1 MSTMLTAR
9 GIPARAVSM
18 VDMSIADLAAVRR
31 LLVVTSTFGDGGPPD
46 NAASLWGL
54 LNSDD
59 VPELTGLDYAV
70 FAIGDP
76 SYDDFCGHGRGID
89 TRLGALGATAL
100 LPRVDCEPDYAEPA
114 AAWLEQVIAMLDP
127 SAEAPEVVLAPPT
140 KRLFT
145 RANPVTAGLVTNV
158 LLSAPGSAKEVR
170 QFGFDL
176 SHAGASYEAG
186 DSLGIVCANAG
197 EMVEEWLDATGLARR
212 SIVEVDG
219 EERFIEDALRSQLDI
234 TKISADL
241 LTFVADRSVD
251 SRLATLLRRENK
263 ARLDQYLWSMQAVD
277 LLRDFP
283 IAADAEEWLS
293 VLKRLQPRQ
302 YSISSSPKASPLEAQ
317 LTVSVVRF
325 ETETGGRRGGVCSS
339 FLADAA
345 SAAPVFLQKSPHFRP
360 PVSGD
365 TPMIM
370 VGPGTGVAPFR
381 GFLQDR
387 RADGHTGRNWL
398 FFGEQHEAT
407 DFYYR
412 DELMAMR
419 EDGLLTRLDVAF
431 SRDQRQKIYVQDR
444 MLEHGVELWR
454 WLQEGAH
461 FYVCGDAS
469 RMAQDVDD
477 TLTTIARRHGGL
489 SEDAAVEFKQSLVAQ
504 KRYVR
509 DVY

>member
-1 MSTMLTAR
+1 VATLTAR

-18 VDMSIADLAAVRR
+18 VDMSLTDLAAVRR

-46 NAASLWGL
+46 NAADLWDL
-54 LNSDD
+54 LNRDD

-127 SAEAPEVVLAPPT
+127 SAEAPEVMLAPPT

-145 RANPVTAGLVTNV
+145 RANPVNAGLVTNV

-170 QFGFDL
+170 QLGFDL
-176 SHAGASYEAG
+176 SRAGVSYEAG
-186 DSLGIVCANAG
+186 DSLGIVCANTD
-197 EMVEEWLDATGLARR
+197 EVVEEWLAATGLARHT
-212 SIVEVDG
+212 IVEVDG
-219 EERFIEDALRSQLDI
+219 EERFLEDALRSQLDI
-234 TKISADL
+234 TKITSDL
-241 LTFVADRSVD
+241 LAFLAERTAD

-263 ARLDQYLWSMQAVD
+263 ARLDQYLWSMQAIDVMQE
-277 LLRDFP
+277 FP
-283 IAADAEEWLS
+283 IAADAEEWLP

-302 YSISSSPKASPLEAQ
+302 YSISSSPKASPHEAQ

-325 ETETGGRRGGVCSS
+325 ETETGRRRGGVCSTY
-339 FLADAA
+339 LADAA
-345 SAAPVFLQKSPHFRP
+345 SAAPVYLQKSPHFRP
-360 PVSGD
+360 PASAE

-370 VGPGTGVAPFR
+370 VGPGTGIAPFR

-412 DELMAMR
+412 DELTAMH

-454 WLQEGAH
+454 WLQDGAH

-489 SEDAAVEFKQSLVAQ
+489 SEDAALDFKKNLVAQ